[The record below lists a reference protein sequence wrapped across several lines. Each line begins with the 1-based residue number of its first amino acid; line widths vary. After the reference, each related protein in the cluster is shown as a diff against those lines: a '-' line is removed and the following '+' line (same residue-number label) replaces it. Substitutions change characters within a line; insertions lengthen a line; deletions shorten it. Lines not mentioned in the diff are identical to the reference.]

1 MAKKAIDKLADT
13 LGASAAAQD
22 PIAVL
27 TLIKH
32 CVDARFIKQI
42 AESEGVKTYIIK
54 ALWQQQS
61 MRLKKVLQQEQEIQ
75 QN

>member
-32 CVDARFIKQI
+32 CVDARFIT
-42 AESEGVKTYIIK
+42 SV
-54 ALWQQQS
+54 
-61 MRLKKVLQQEQEIQ
+61 
-75 QN
+75 